1 MGRLWVRAR
10 LCGSREG
17 VEGCGVG
24 RLWLGAMVAGEF
36 NSRVMVDGVCEEL
49 RLGRRKNG
57 GAGLLVIRGLQCNLE
72 LL

>member
-1 MGRLWVRAR
+1 MRDR

-17 VEGCGVG
+17 VEGCGMG
-24 RLWLGAMVAGEF
+24 RLWLRAIAVGEF
-36 NSRVMVDGVCEEL
+36 NSRVMVDSVCEEL
-49 RLGRRKNG
+49 RLGRRKNS